1 MTNFSG
7 LALWTLNSLLNAGGV
22 FAAARVWNLRY
33 TRKFAHLLWLLPAV
47 LLSASLAAYFGSS
60 AVNEELSHLAASISL
75 RNLASNLAAYLILGF
90 IFLSAAR
97 MAVKRR
103 MAAIQKKS
111 RASAPAAGGDL
122 NETVQAFLSAADSA
136 DLNRLA
142 AIYAQDF
149 LCVRIADAGGQTQL
163 TADQMLSFLRR
174 ATAGEAVGHA
184 VPIKDSKIHHSDV
197 FGDSA
202 VVLVTRTKDLGNGW
216 EPLFYTLFW
225 TRQNNRWHLSREFVH
240 QRSAP
245 NWA

>member
-1 MTNFSG
+1 
-7 LALWTLNSLLNAGGV
+7 
-22 FAAARVWNLRY
+22 
-33 TRKFAHLLWLLPAV
+33 
-47 LLSASLAAYFGSS
+47 
-60 AVNEELSHLAASISL
+60 VNEELSRLAPSISL
-75 RNLASNLAAYLILGF
+75 RNFASNLSAYLILGF

-97 MAVKRR
+97 VAIKRR
-103 MAAIQKKS
+103 IAAVQKKPQ
-111 RASAPAAGGDL
+111 AGTPAAGRDL

-136 DLNRLA
+136 DLHRLA

-149 LCVRIADAGGQTQL
+149 LCVRVADAGGQTQL

-174 ATAGEAVGHA
+174 ATAGEVVGHA
-184 VPIKDSKIHHSDV
+184 VLTKDSKIHRSDV

-216 EPLFYTLFW
+216 ERLFYTLFW
-225 TRQNNRWHLSREFVH
+225 TRQNNSWRLLREFVH